1 MKQPTK
7 QMAREYRNIAK
18 HFEWTWRE
26 NKGTR
31 VGLVHV
37 SGRESYLYL
46 AGHRIATVF
55 QSGFKYEAHCPGGLV
70 AYRETLAGAK
80 AAAVAAVKAWTRN
93 AIAYATGEPG
103 QDAI

>member
-7 QMAREYRNIAK
+7 QMAREYRTIAK
-18 HFEWTWRE
+18 HAEWVWRE
-26 NKGTR
+26 NKR
-31 VGLVHV
+31 D
-37 SGRESYLYL
+37 RQSYLYL

-80 AAAVAAVKAWTRN
+80 AAAVAAVKEWTRK
-93 AIAYATGEPG
+93 AFSYVAYSASGDPR
-103 QDAI
+103 QDTI